1 VTSGMPT
8 FGIPAAALSASATTT
23 TKKVGPYTTTT
34 AKIGTDTL
42 KTRNEVQPYR
52 FVKLPPE
59 QQLDKVQQW
68 LLWAVVSA
76 ERELGGGT
84 GELKLRSVYDLF
96 VARFPWLAKL
106 ISFECFAD
114 MVDDALSEM
123 ETLLAENKDIHAFVT
138 GGDVAC

>member
-1 VTSGMPT
+1 M
-8 FGIPAAALSASATTT
+8 
-23 TKKVGPYTTTT
+23 
-34 AKIGTDTL
+34 DTITYL
-42 KTRNEVQPYR
+42 AENWAILAVAVIAIVLGAIYAYR
-52 FVKLPPE
+52 FVKLSPE

-106 ISFECFAD
+106 VSFECFAD

>member
-1 VTSGMPT
+1 MDAITYLAESWAILAVAVIAIVLGV
-8 FGIPAAALSASATTT
+8 IYA
-23 TKKVGPYTTTT
+23 
-34 AKIGTDTL
+34 
-42 KTRNEVQPYR
+42 YR

-114 MVDDALSEM
+114 MVDDALGEM

>member
-1 VTSGMPT
+1 MDAITYLAENWAILAVAVIAIVLGV
-8 FGIPAAALSASATTT
+8 IYA
-23 TKKVGPYTTTT
+23 
-34 AKIGTDTL
+34 
-42 KTRNEVQPYR
+42 YR

>member
-1 VTSGMPT
+1 MDAITYLAENWAILAVAVIAIVLGV
-8 FGIPAAALSASATTT
+8 IYA
-23 TKKVGPYTTTT
+23 
-34 AKIGTDTL
+34 
-42 KTRNEVQPYR
+42 YR

-114 MVDDALSEM
+114 MVDDALDEM
-123 ETLLAENKDIHAFVT
+123 ETLLTENKDIHAFVT

>member
-1 VTSGMPT
+1 M
-8 FGIPAAALSASATTT
+8 
-23 TKKVGPYTTTT
+23 
-34 AKIGTDTL
+34 DTITYL
-42 KTRNEVQPYR
+42 AENWAILAVAVIAIVLGVIYAYR

>member
-1 VTSGMPT
+1 M
-8 FGIPAAALSASATTT
+8 
-23 TKKVGPYTTTT
+23 
-34 AKIGTDTL
+34 DTITYL
-42 KTRNEVQPYR
+42 AENWAILAVAVIAIVLGVIYAYR

-106 ISFECFAD
+106 VSFECFAD